1 MNDRQKSIR
10 SNLEVRARI
19 IGSIRSF
26 FTRNGYLEVE
36 TPNRIPAPA
45 PEAHVDAQPSGDW
58 YLHTSPELC
67 MKRLLAAGFA
77 QIYQICKCYR
87 GNERGRK
94 HLPELTMLEWYA
106 AGADYREMMTVCE
119 RLVLHVARQI
129 GAREHIVYGGAQ
141 IDLTPPWD
149 RLTVEEA
156 FDRFASLPLTTALEK
171 NRFDEILSLE
181 IENRLGLA
189 RPLFLHDY
197 PASCGAL
204 ARRKP
209 DNHRLVERFELYI
222 GGLELCNAF
231 GELTDPV
238 EQKLRFEWEQN
249 LRRYAG
255 KPIYPMPTRF
265 LQALQNVPA
274 TAGNAL
280 GVDRLVML
288 FADTDSIDEV
298 VTFTPEE
305 L

>member
-1 MNDRQKSIR
+1 MRYRQTRIR
-10 SNLEVRARI
+10 SNLELRARSI
-19 IGSIRSF
+19 RSIRSF
-26 FTRNGYLEVE
+26 FSDRGYLEVE

-45 PEAHVDAQPSGDW
+45 PEAHIDAPPSGDW

-67 MKRLLAAGFA
+67 MKRLLAAGYP

-87 GNERGRK
+87 DSERGRK

-106 AGADYREMMTVCE
+106 AGTSYQEMMAVCE
-119 RLVLHVARQI
+119 RLVCFVARQI
-129 GAREHIVYGGAQ
+129 GAGDRIVYGGVE
-141 IDLTPPWD
+141 IDLSPPWD
-149 RLTVEEA
+149 RLTVEDA
-156 FDRFASLPLTTALEK
+156 FDRFASLPLAAAIEQ

-181 IENRLGLA
+181 IEGRLGLA

-197 PASCGAL
+197 PVACGAL

-209 DNHRLVERFELYI
+209 EDSHFVERFELYI

-231 GELTDPV
+231 GELTDPA

-255 KPIYPMPTRF
+255 KQVYPMPTRF
-265 LQALQNVPA
+265 LQALQDVPA
-274 TAGNAL
+274 TSGNAL
-280 GVDRLVML
+280 GIDRLVML
-288 FADTDSIDEV
+288 FTDTDSIDEV
-298 VTFTPEE
+298 VAFTPEE